1 MIPDGLFLLY
11 LKAARTSKI
20 TQLSDLSLSL
30 PVNSEAS
37 LMAVASLFHRI
48 SHSHKSQECYITG

>member
-11 LKAARTSKI
+11 LEAARTSKI

-30 PVNSEAS
+30 SVKSEAS
-37 LMAVASLFHRI
+37 LMAVGSLFHLI
-48 SHSHKSQECYITG
+48 SHL